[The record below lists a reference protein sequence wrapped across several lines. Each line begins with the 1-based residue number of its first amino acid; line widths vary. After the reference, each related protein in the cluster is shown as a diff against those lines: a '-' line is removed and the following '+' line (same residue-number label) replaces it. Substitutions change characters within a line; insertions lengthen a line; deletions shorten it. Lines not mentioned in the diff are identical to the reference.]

1 MRLKKILS
9 LILAIGNL
17 VMVSTCLTSKAVN
30 PVINYNKVFNNVF
43 IKKGLTPIRGVGD
56 DGARLIYLNRIIE
69 TMKNKYDTTEYN
81 DFIDYFFCELN
92 AQYGNNVNFEDEIGF
107 LEEEYR
113 IKKIKFLE
121 YAEQYCNSLLQ
132 QIQEKVN
139 RDPCSQCVRSI
150 MNLIKQGYI
159 SIFI

>member
-17 VMVSTCLTSKAVN
+17 VMLSTRLTSKAVN
-30 PVINYNKVFNNVF
+30 SVINYNKVFNNVF
-43 IKKGLTPIRGVGD
+43 IKKGLTPIRVVGD

-69 TMKNKYDTTEYN
+69 TIKNKYDTTEYN
-81 DFIDYFFCELN
+81 DFIDYFFCELH
-92 AQYGNNVNFEDEIGF
+92 AQYGSNVNFKNEIKF
-107 LEEEYR
+107 LEENYG

-121 YAEQYCNSLLQ
+121 YAEQYCNNLLHK
-132 QIQEKVN
+132 IQEKIN
-139 RDPCSQCVRSI
+139 NDPCSQCVGSI
-150 MNLIKQGYI
+150 MNLIKQGYV